1 MKRLFPALAGILLFF
16 GGIAISLSFSATLL
30 WGELEARL
38 YTQQSGDKNLKIEC
52 PLVMAPWET
61 AEIKTIVTNSLT
73 DKNTKPQVNAFISQP
88 QGQEARLVSETLE
101 LSPLESRAMQWTVNG
116 ADIIFDRLILVNIL
130 QRPYRDLPSHQGA
143 CSILVYSL
151 FGLNGVNTLYAVVV
165 SGILAS
171 LLGAIL
177 SFFWLRPFTGT
188 LKSFA
193 QVSILFFVLSLLGL
207 FASVSRLWGLTM
219 IFDAAALLAF
229 GAGSIEIFFKR
240 TPPYPTESKT

>member
-1 MKRLFPALAGILLFF
+1 MTLKRLFPALAGILLFF

-38 YTQQSGDKNLKIEC
+38 YTPQNAEKSLKIEC
-52 PLVMAPWET
+52 PLVMAAWET
-61 AEIKTIVTNSLT
+61 AEIKTVVTNTLT
-73 DKNTKPQVNAFISQP
+73 EKSTKPQVNAFISQAE
-88 QGQEARLVSETLE
+88 GKETRFVSETLE
-101 LSPLESRAMQWTVNG
+101 LAPLESRAMQWTVSG
-116 ADIIFDRLILVNIL
+116 SDIIFDRLILVNIL
-130 QRPYRDLPSHQGA
+130 QRQYNKLPSRQGA

-151 FGLNGVNTLYAVVV
+151 FGLNGVNTQYVIVA

-171 LLGAIL
+171 LLGATL
-177 SFFWLRPFTGT
+177 SFFYLRPFTEA

-193 QVSILFFVLSLLGL
+193 FVSLLFFGLSLFGL
-207 FASVSRLWGLTM
+207 LSALPRLWGLTM

-240 TPPYPTESKT
+240 K

>member
-1 MKRLFPALAGILLFF
+1 MNLKRLLPALMGILLFF

-38 YTQQSGDKNLKIEC
+38 YMQQSGDKTLKIEC
-52 PLVMAPWET
+52 PLVMAAWET

-73 DKNTKPQVNAFISQP
+73 DKSTKPQVNAFISQAR
-88 QGQEARLVSETLE
+88 GKEARYVSDTLE
-101 LSPLESRAMQWTVNG
+101 LAPLESRAMQWTVNSS
-116 ADIIFDRLILVNIL
+116 DIIFDRLILVNIL
-130 QRPYRDLPSHQGA
+130 QRQYNKLPSSQGA

-151 FGLNGVNTLYAVVV
+151 FGLNGVNTLYVVV
-165 SGILAS
+165 ASGILAS

-177 SFFWLRPFTGT
+177 SFFWLRPFSDT

-193 QVSILFFVLSLLGL
+193 QVSLLFFALSLLGL
-207 FASVSRLWGLTM
+207 FVALFRLWGLTM

-229 GAGSIEIFFKR
+229 GAGSIEILFKR
-240 TPPYPTESKT
+240 K

>member
-1 MKRLFPALAGILLFF
+1 MTLKRLLPLLVGILLFF

-38 YTQQSGDKNLKIEC
+38 YIQQSSEKSLKIEC

-61 AEIKTIVTNSLT
+61 AEIKTTVTNTLT
-73 DKNTKPQVNAFISQP
+73 TGKSTKPQVNAFISQA
-88 QGQEARLVSETLE
+88 QGKEARFVSETLE
-101 LSPLESRAMQWTVNG
+101 LAPLESRAMQWTVSG

-130 QRPYRDLPSHQGA
+130 QRQYNKLPSRQGT

-151 FGLNGVNTLYAVVV
+151 FGLNGVNTQYLVVV
-165 SGILAS
+165 SGILVS
-171 LLGAIL
+171 LLGAML
-177 SFFWLRPFTGT
+177 SYFWLRPFGDA
-188 LKSFA
+188 LKSFTW
-193 QVSILFFVLSLLGL
+193 VSLLLFGLSLLGL
-207 FASVSRLWGLTM
+207 FSALPRLWGLTM

-240 TPPYPTESKT
+240 K

>member
-1 MKRLFPALAGILLFF
+1 MTLKRLLPLLVGILLFF
-16 GGIAISLSFSATLL
+16 GGIAISLFFSATLL

-38 YTQQSGDKNLKIEC
+38 YIQQSGEKSLKIEC

-73 DKNTKPQVNAFISQP
+73 DKSTKPQVNAFISQS
-88 QGQEARLVSETLE
+88 QGKEARIVSETLE
-101 LSPLESRAMQWTVNG
+101 LAPLESRAMQWTVSG
-116 ADIIFDRLILVNIL
+116 ADIIFDCLILVNIL
-130 QRPYRDLPSHQGA
+130 QRQYNKLPSRQGA

-151 FGLNGVNTLYAVVV
+151 FGLNGVNTQYLVVA
-165 SGILAS
+165 SGILVS
-171 LLGAIL
+171 LLGAML
-177 SFFWLRPFTGT
+177 SYFWLRPFGDA

-193 QVSILFFVLSLLGL
+193 WVSLLLFGLSLLGL
-207 FASVSRLWGLTM
+207 FSALPRLWGLTM

-240 TPPYPTESKT
+240 K